1 MNTVFF
7 STFFQ
12 STLSISKCDIKDF
25 LQIGAPV
32 ILTVITI
39 VLSIG
44 MHYGN
49 KKLQQQ
55 LSDDNDKL
63 QKQLYDREVE
73 NQTRELMINIY
84 QTFLIAHRY
93 VEQYRQVE
101 ESIVFWSWKF
111 SEGLNNNY
119 SRICDAFF
127 QFKLLNECTEDD
139 EIIKDKMLDCINA
152 YSTLNRDVNNYL
164 SSMEFFQHRDEGWRA
179 VWSKYNINY
188 YDYDRVFY
196 NIGARRLFAA
206 QFNDNYMDTIRN
218 DVEKIRALFN
228 DEYFEKFFAERVKIK
243 KCSDNI

>member
-39 VLSIG
+39 ILSIG
-44 MHYGN
+44 MYFGN

-101 ESIVFWSWKF
+101 ESIVFWNWKF

-127 QFKLLNECTEDD
+127 
-139 EIIKDKMLDCINA
+139 
-152 YSTLNRDVNNYL
+152 
-164 SSMEFFQHRDEGWRA
+164 
-179 VWSKYNINY
+179 
-188 YDYDRVFY
+188 
-196 NIGARRLFAA
+196 
-206 QFNDNYMDTIRN
+206 
-218 DVEKIRALFN
+218 
-228 DEYFEKFFAERVKIK
+228 
-243 KCSDNI
+243 